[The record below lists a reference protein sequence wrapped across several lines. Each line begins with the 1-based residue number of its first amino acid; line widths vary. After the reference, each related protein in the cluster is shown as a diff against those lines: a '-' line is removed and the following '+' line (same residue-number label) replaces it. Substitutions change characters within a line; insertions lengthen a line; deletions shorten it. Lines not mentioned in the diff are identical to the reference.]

1 MSETNNCVANP
12 DMVEQMLDEETGRR
26 KPRGFGYAVLL
37 MVPVIWSLFQ
47 LWITSPLPYSV
58 GIGVL
63 NDTATRSLH
72 LGFAIF
78 LAYLGFPMLKK
89 GLGIPKCL
97 QRAFFKVMS
106 SLGFSQFQNV
116 RPKVVTL
123 IRKSPVEYIPIHDWV
138 LALAA
143 AFCAVYLYIFQAD
156 LARRPGIPTTLDI
169 VVACA
174 GMLLLLEATRRVMGL
189 PMTIVAII
197 FLAYV
202 FLGNSVFVPEII
214 THRGA
219 TLSRAASQ
227 FWLTQEGV
235 FGVPLGVSAS
245 FVFLFVLFG
254 AMLERA
260 GAGNYLTALSF
271 ALLGHLRG
279 GPAKA
284 AVVASGLHGL
294 ISGSSIANVLTC
306 GPVTIMLMK
315 KVGFS
320 AEKAGAVEVAAGSN
334 GQIMPPVMGAAAFL
348 MAEYIGLPYAQLIKH
363 AFVPAILAYSS
374 LLYIVHI
381 EACKMGMEGLPR
393 PHRPLSASLIRWGL
407 SISGLLVIMGGLYY
421 LTAWI
426 PAVFKAYAWIAFS
439 LLLLVGYLGML
450 ILSLKVPELP
460 EDCSDSL
467 MNLPAAAPILCS
479 GLYYLLPIA
488 VLVWG
493 LMVMEMSP
501 GLAAYYACLC
511 MAFIILTQ
519 HPFTAWM
526 RKQAVKPAFKD
537 SFHRLFD
544 SLGAGGRN
552 MVGIG
557 LATAS
562 AGIVV
567 GAVSLT
573 GLGQV
578 LALVVED
585 VSGGYLPAVL
595 VMTAMLAIILGMG
608 LPTTANY
615 IIVSSLLA
623 PVITTLSAGY
633 GLHIPPLAVHMF
645 CLYFGVMADATP
657 PVALAAFAASG
668 ISGGDPF
675 KTGVQ
680 GFIYELRTAVLP
692 FVFIYNQEIILL
704 NIKNAFHFLWVF
716 VTAALACMAFASF
729 TQRYMFTRARWWE
742 MVLLLAATIF
752 LFRPDIPQDMMFPP
766 YRELPPTQVMET
778 VAKLEPDQNMRL
790 HLVTS
795 FEDGRIKDQ
804 VVVLSVKGETAEERL
819 ESAGAVLAW
828 EGDKLMLDDVMF
840 ASPLEKLGVNMDDP
854 TEVLGIEEVNVRPDK
869 WMFSSPGLLLL
880 GLVVATQI
888 KRRRREKSAA
898 ILATIPAET

>member
-1 MSETNNCVANP
+1 MPDDKIANP
-12 DMVEQMLDEETGRR
+12 DLVKDMMDEETGRR
-26 KPRGFGYAVLL
+26 KPTGFSHWVLL
-37 MVPVIWSLFQ
+37 LVPVIWSLFQ
-47 LWITSPLPYSV
+47 LWITSPLPYSI

-63 NDTATRSLH
+63 NDTASRSLH

-78 LAYLGFPMLKK
+78 LAYLGFPMLK
-89 GLGIPKCL
+89 
-97 QRAFFKVMS
+97 R
-106 SLGFSQFQNV
+106 
-116 RPKVVTL
+116 
-123 IRKSPVEYIPIHDWV
+123 SPRNYIPAYDWV
-138 LALAA
+138 LAFVA
-143 AFCAVYLYIFQAD
+143 AFCAVYLYIFQNE
-156 LARRPGIPTTLDI
+156 LARRPGIPTREDI
-169 VVACA
+169 IVACV

-189 PMTIVAII
+189 PMTCVATVFI
-197 FLAYV
+197 AYV
-202 FLGNSVFVPEII
+202 FLGNSPFVPDII
-214 THRGA
+214 AHRGA
-219 TLSRAASQ
+219 TISRAASQ

-235 FGVPLGVSAS
+235 FGVPLGVSTS

-348 MAEYIGLPYAQLIKH
+348 MAEYINLPYAQLIKH

-381 EACKMGMEGLPR
+381 EACKLGMEGIPR
-393 PHRPLSASLIRWGL
+393 AHRPLGDKLIRWGL
-407 SISGLLVIMGGLYY
+407 SISALLIIMGALYY
-421 LTAWI
+421 LTSWI
-426 PAVFKAYAWIAFS
+426 PGVFGGYAWVVFALILAA
-439 LLLLVGYLGML
+439 GYIGML
-450 ILSLKVPELP
+450 FLSLKVPELP
-460 EDCSDSL
+460 EDSDEL
-467 MNLPAAAPILCS
+467 MNLPAALPILFS

-488 VLVWG
+488 TLVWG
-493 LMVMEMSP
+493 LMVLEMSP
-501 GLAAYYACLC
+501 GLAAYYACLF

-519 HPFTAWM
+519 RTFVAWF
-526 RKQAVKPAFKD
+526 RKKALAPVFKE
-537 SFHRLFD
+537 SCHRLFE
-544 SLGAGGRN
+544 SLSTGGRN

-573 GLGQV
+573 GVGQV
-578 LALVVED
+578 LASVVEI

-595 VMTAMLAIILGMG
+595 VMTAMLAILLGMG

-615 IIVSSLLA
+615 IIVSTLLA
-623 PVITTLSAGY
+623 PVITDLSAGY
-633 GLHIPPLAVHMF
+633 GLYIPPLAVHMF

-680 GFIYELRTAVLP
+680 GFIYEMRTAVLP

-704 NIKNAFHFLWVF
+704 GIKNVFHFIWVF
-716 VTAALACMAFASF
+716 ITAALACMAFASF
-729 TQRYMFTRARWWE
+729 TQRFMFTKVRWWE
-742 MVLLLAATIF
+742 MILLFVATVF
-752 LFRPDIPQDMMFPP
+752 LFRPDIPHDMMYPP
-766 YRELPPTQVMET
+766 YKELPSAQVMES
-778 VAKLEPDQNMRL
+778 VAALEPGEDMRL
-790 HLVTS
+790 HLVTT
-795 FEDGRIKDQ
+795 FEDGGVKDQ
-804 VVVLSVKGETAEERL
+804 VVVLPFKGEGAEERL
-819 ESAGAVLAW
+819 ESAGAWLAW
-828 EGDKLMLDDVMF
+828 DDKGRLMIDDVMF
-840 ASPLEKLGVNMDDP
+840 NSRLEKLKVNMEDP
-854 TEVLGIEEVNVRPDK
+854 TEVMGIEVVNPRPDK
-869 WMFSSPGLLLL
+869 WIFSSPGLLFL

-888 KRRRREKSAA
+888 RRSRKEKSLKLELKQASA
-898 ILATIPAET
+898 

>member
-1 MSETNNCVANP
+1 MTETKDYIADP
-12 DMVEQMLDEETGRR
+12 DLVGQMLDEETGRR
-26 KPRGFGYAVLL
+26 KPAGFSYAVLL
-37 MVPVIWSLFQ
+37 IVPVIWSLFQ
-47 LWITSPLPYSV
+47 LWITSPIPYSV

-63 NDTATRSLH
+63 NDTASRSLH

-78 LAYLGFPMLKK
+78 LAFLGFPMFKNGLIIKGKTLLKK
-89 GLGIPKCL
+89 SPQNRIPL
-97 QRAFFKVMS
+97 
-106 SLGFSQFQNV
+106 
-116 RPKVVTL
+116 
-123 IRKSPVEYIPIHDWV
+123 HDWV
-138 LALAA
+138 MALVA
-143 AFCAVYLYIFQAD
+143 AFCAAYLYIFQNE
-156 LARRPGIPTTLDI
+156 LAQHPGNPTREDI
-169 VVACA
+169 IVSCLGVV
-174 GMLLLLEATRRVMGL
+174 LLLEATRRVMGL
-189 PMTIVAII
+189 PMTVVAII
-197 FLAYV
+197 FLIYV
-202 FLGNSVFVPEII
+202 FAGPYAPELIA
-214 THRGA
+214 HRGA
-219 TLSRAASQ
+219 SLSRAASQ

-235 FGVPLGVSAS
+235 FGVPLGVSTS

-348 MAEYIGLPYAQLIKH
+348 MAEYIGMPYAQLIKH

-393 PHRPLSASLIRWGL
+393 AHKPLSARLIHWGL
-407 SISGLLVIMGGLYY
+407 SISGLLVIMGALYY
-421 LTAWI
+421 LSSWI
-426 PAVFKAYAWIAFS
+426 PGVFGPYAWMVFVG
-439 LLLLVGYLGML
+439 LLAAGYLAML
-450 ILSLKVPELP
+450 MLSLKVPELP
-460 EDCSDSL
+460 EGCTDEL
-467 MNLPAAAPILCS
+467 MHLPAALPILLS

-488 VLVWG
+488 ALVWG
-493 LMVMEMSP
+493 LMVLEMSP
-501 GLAAYYACLC
+501 GLAAYYACLI

-519 HPFTAWM
+519 RPFVAWM
-526 RKQAVKPAFKD
+526 RKQPVGPAFQEA
-537 SFHRLFD
+537 SRRLFD
-544 SLGAGGRN
+544 SLVGGARN

-557 LATAS
+557 LATAC

-573 GLGQV
+573 GIGQV
-578 LALVVED
+578 LGIAVEEI
-585 VSGGYLPAVL
+585 SRGYLPAVL
-595 VMTAMLAIILGMG
+595 VMTAMLAILLGMG

-615 IIVSSLLA
+615 IIVSTLLA
-623 PVITTLSAGY
+623 PVITNLSSGY
-633 GLHIPPLAVHMF
+633 GLYIPPLAVHMF

-680 GFIYELRTAVLP
+680 AFIYEMRTAVLP

-704 NIKNAFHFLWVF
+704 GVKSIFHFLWVF

-729 TQRYMFTRARWWE
+729 TQGYMFTKARGWE
-742 MVLLLAATIF
+742 MVLLIVAVIF
-752 LFRPDIPQDMMFPP
+752 LFRPDIPQDMLYPP
-766 YRELPPTQVMET
+766 YQELPPAQVMAT
-778 VAKLEPDQNMRL
+778 VAKLEPGDELRL
-790 HLVTS
+790 RLLTR
-795 FEDGRIKDQ
+795 FEDGEKADKDQ
-804 VVVLSVKGETAEERL
+804 VVVLPFKGEEAEERL
-819 ESAGAVLAW
+819 KSIGAVLAW
-828 EGDKLMLDDVMF
+828 EGDKLMIDDVLF
-840 ASPLEKLGVNMDDP
+840 NSRLEKLSVNMDDP
-854 TEVLGIEEVNVRPDK
+854 TEVLGIEVVNPRPDK
-869 WMFSSPGLLLL
+869 WMFSSPGLVLL
-880 GLVVATQI
+880 GIVVIAQV
-888 KRRRREKSAA
+888 KRRRRERPAA
-898 ILATIPAET
+898 APKAAPKAAPAAA